1 MVEDFLKSGSQLWC
15 WHQVLCIE
23 RWDDTRIELIST
35 WFLLHCH
42 ECSVPSVQIHLTW
55 KIFFLQHWQCH
66 ITIIVDQA
74 LVINHLYSFII
85 DIYSGDLL
93 KGRIKLCKNR
103 QDHRALDIHLSM
115 KLLSYQSTVTE
126 ITTQLEQ
133 KFMLSWIKH
142 CDRQ

>member
-1 MVEDFLKSGSQLWC
+1 ML
-15 WHQVLCIE
+15 
-23 RWDDTRIELIST
+23 T
-35 WFLLHCH
+35 
-42 ECSVPSVQIHLTW
+42 VPHHNYCEPGFI
-55 KIFFLQHWQCH
+55 
-66 ITIIVDQA
+66 
-74 LVINHLYSFII
+74 VINPFTFHSFMI
-85 DIYSGDLL
+85 DFYSGDLL

-142 CDRQ
+142 CDNIDTCNAVMTIIIIMMILAMLSATWQRREREQEKKGWRKARRMTCIIVVWGQQGEGMGN